1 MVVPQKHPKMIIF
14 SKKNQWLLGTTI
26 SGNTHIGF
34 PRFFLVAIICGAF
47 FEEKV
52 NLSLYMCMMCTV
64 LQLIQ
69 RIALILPF
77 KLKGNERKP
86 SPSMNPKH

>member
-1 MVVPQKHPKMIIF
+1 MVVGYHHFRKHPYRF
-14 SKKNQWLLGTTI
+14 SA
-26 SGNTHIGF
+26 F
-34 PRFFLVAIICGAF
+34 FFLVAIICGAF